1 MTEPIMLSPL
11 GFHRI
16 FHPTDFSPDSEVAFV
31 HALKLALVARTEFTV
46 MHVAPK
52 KTEQSFKGFPQVRAT
67 LSRWNVSKDS
77 AGAIRVKKIGVVA
90 KDAAKGIIQHLS
102 MQPTGL
108 VVLATTQREGIARW
122 MQPSVAEP
130 VARAANTR
138 TLFVP
143 AHSKGFV
150 SLEDGSITVRTILI
164 PIARRPDPQ
173 AAIDAAALLATAFGL
188 EKVSFQLLHV
198 GTEQDRPAF
207 QTPQR
212 EGWSWN
218 TNVCDGDVVDRIL
231 ATGAECGAD
240 VIIMVTEGRK
250 GFADMLKG
258 TTTERVV
265 RGARCPVITLPAR

>member
-1 MTEPIMLSPL
+1 MPEPIMLSPL

-16 FHPTDFSPDSEVAFV
+16 FHPTDFSPASKVAFA

-52 KTEQSFKGFPQVRAT
+52 KTKQPLTDFPQVRAT
-67 LSRWNVSKDS
+67 LSRWGIS
-77 AGAIRVKKIGVVA
+77 GGTPRGILVKKLRVIA
-90 KDAAKGIIQHLS
+90 KDAAKGILQHLS

-108 VVLATTQREGIARW
+108 VVLATNQRDGLARW

-130 VARAANTR
+130 VARAGNTR

-143 AHSKGFV
+143 TQSKGFV
-150 SLEDGSITVRTILI
+150 SLEDGSVTVRTILI
-164 PIARRPDPQ
+164 PVAQTPNPQ
-173 AAIDAAALLATAFGL
+173 AAIDAAALLATAFDL
-188 EKVSFQLLHV
+188 QKVSFQLLHV
-198 GTEQDRPAF
+198 GTEQDKPAF

-218 TNVCDGDVVDRIL
+218 TSVCEGDVVDRIL
-231 ATGAECGAD
+231 AAGAECEAD

-265 RGARCPVITLPAR
+265 RGARCPVITLPAH